1 MKKHKRNDLGLIEG
15 VDYQHNEDGSVNWRA
30 MITSDHLYPNK
41 GWFEI
46 RNKPIPSNIDGLD
59 DTQLLIKLSGI
70 KELAKLRGFTKVS
83 YDVIK
88 CESDHVAV
96 KCAISWIGNFES
108 GDEIIHFEDMANAT
122 VYNTSSFAQ
131 KFLETIAAN
140 RAFVRCVRN
149 FLNIHIVGAD
159 EIDSSNGKSLPSA
172 SLETPSCGPL
182 SVLMKH
188 LDLDNTEEDFKS
200 FKEVLRGF
208 WKSKKYQNKEAAD
221 WSSWEDIP
229 TAEIRSLIKIC
240 KAE

>member
-1 MKKHKRNDLGLIEG
+1 MKYNRNELGLLEGIE
-15 VDYQHNEDGSVNWRA
+15 HERNEDGSVNWRA
-30 MITSDHLYPNK
+30 MIGAEHLYPNK
-41 GWFEI
+41 GWFED
-46 RNKPIPSNIDGLD
+46 RNKPVPSSIDGLKD
-59 DTQLLIKLSGI
+59 YQLLIKLSGI
-70 KELAKLRGFTKVS
+70 KELARLRGFTKVH
-83 YDVIK
+83 YDFIK
-88 CESDHVAV
+88 CELDHVAV
-96 KCAISWIGNFES
+96 KCSIDWIGNYES
-108 GDEIIHFEDMANAT
+108 GGEAIHFQDAGNAT
-122 VYNTSSFAQ
+122 AYNTSSFAQ
-131 KFLETIAAN
+131 KFLETIAVN

-172 SLETPSCGPL
+172 RSETPSCGPL
-182 SVLMKH
+182 AVLMKH

-200 FKEVLRGF
+200 FKDVLRGF

>member
-1 MKKHKRNDLGLIEG
+1 
-15 VDYQHNEDGSVNWRA
+15 
-30 MITSDHLYPNK
+30 
-41 GWFEI
+41 
-46 RNKPIPSNIDGLD
+46 
-59 DTQLLIKLSGI
+59 
-70 KELAKLRGFTKVS
+70 
-83 YDVIK
+83 
-88 CESDHVAV
+88 
-96 KCAISWIGNFES
+96 
-108 GDEIIHFEDMANAT
+108 MANAT